1 MSVSMFS
8 ACGSK
13 WTWFYLEIVVVRELV
28 DEATDTEDVRFLG
41 SLGGGDAVEI
51 LQARGSY
58 GFVARSRHRSIA
70 SWGLGIRRR
79 LALGR
84 HHNGQVGERVRE
96 SGHKSA
102 CVWARGTL

>member
-1 MSVSMFS
+1 MRS
-8 ACGSK
+8 
-13 WTWFYLEIVVVRELV
+13 YLEVVVVRELV
-28 DEATDTEDVRFLG
+28 NESANTENVRFLC

-70 SWGLGIRRR
+70 SWSLGVRGR

-84 HHNGQVGERVRE
+84 HHNGQVGEGVRE
-96 SGHKSA
+96 SGRKSA